1 MNYWPKEAPEHIP
14 ALDTAILGLDPLP
27 PKAKAKIEALIDRR
41 EDARAAVWSASD
53 AVFEASHALGL
64 LTNRKGFAEQG
75 SAGHRLRPE
84 DDKRLDGEIAA
95 AQAVLDKKRA
105 RHDATTERLSKFAFL
120 DLVLEWLSDTRVR
133 RRRLKLAVTPVV
145 TGGNFQNEIE
155 RIRGDIAHLDDDWAS
170 VEAAPRPVVVAK
182 DALFK
187 EVDQIAERGAPK
199 VDLRRRTGSP
209 IALGDR
215 LQQTVHQGATAL
227 SIMGDAGASLFVW
240 LMRDEIKAK
249 LGALI
254 ERGDD
259 ADALTDDEREKRFG
273 ALSARRLELER
284 LEEATIVAADAAGM
298 FIARRADADPRAILE
313 VQEA

>member
-41 EDARAAVWSASD
+41 EDARAAAWSASD
-53 AVFEASHALGL
+53 AVSEARHALGL
-64 LTNRKGFAEQG
+64 VKNRKGIAELG
-75 SAGHRLRPE
+75 SAGQRLHPE

-95 AQAVLDKKRA
+95 AQAVLDKARA
-105 RHDATTERLSKFAFL
+105 RHDASAERLSKFAFL
-120 DLVLEWLSDTRVR
+120 DHALEWLSDTRVR

-145 TGGNFQNEIE
+145 TGGNFQEEIE
-155 RIRGDIAHLDDDWAS
+155 RIRGDIAHLDEEWAS
-170 VEAAPRPVVVAK
+170 VEAAPRPVAVAK
-182 DALFK
+182 EALFN
-187 EVDQIAERGAPK
+187 EIDQIAERGAPK

-209 IALGDR
+209 IALNDMF
-215 LQQTVHQGATAL
+215 QQTLHQGATTL

-249 LGALI
+249 LGVLI
-254 ERGDD
+254 ERGDETN
-259 ADALTDDEREKRFG
+259 ALTDDERGKRFVE
-273 ALSARRLELER
+273 LSARRLELER

-298 FIARRADADPRAILE
+298 FIARRADAAPRAILE
-313 VQEA
+313 VVEA